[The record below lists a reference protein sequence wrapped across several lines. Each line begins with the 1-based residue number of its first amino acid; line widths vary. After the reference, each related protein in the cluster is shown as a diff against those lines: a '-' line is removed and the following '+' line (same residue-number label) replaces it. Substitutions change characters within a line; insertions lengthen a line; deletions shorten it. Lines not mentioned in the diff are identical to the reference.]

1 MRGAILRQGILFRKS
16 LRSSE
21 VPLPCLQHGCGRNI
35 VQDFNAIILRSG
47 DILHLPWGSHT
58 QIVDHYGVPE
68 NTSTYR
74 QNYWEY
80 DILPPF
86 VDGGG
91 LQARGIEEPPEQVL
105 ATAARLTDDLCN
117 WHAGR
122 RLRSIPPDWSDVV
135 EHIYQIRG
143 RRTPAYLNG
152 RAGVYFSCN
161 IDHLSD
167 VRIVRLIGS
176 ARIGRL
182 DGASVVASMSG
193 QSHIE
198 ELAGDAVIQDV
209 RERASIGKMT
219 GRCRIEILCQSGIVQ
234 SMHDSSRVT
243 LMHGASRILSL
254 HDQATCARGC
264 DGTVFTADLA
274 ADHRALLE
282 SESRYRS
289 VQLIASGEPVY
300 A

>member
-1 MRGAILRQGILFRKS
+1 M
-16 LRSSE
+16 
-21 VPLPCLQHGCGRNI
+21 
-35 VQDFNAIILRSG
+35 QDFNAIITRAG

-58 QIVDHYGVPE
+58 QIVEHYRVPE
-68 NTSTYR
+68 NTSPYR

-91 LQARGIEEPPEQVL
+91 LQARGIEEPPEEVL
-105 ATAARLTDDLCN
+105 AAAARLTEDLCN
-117 WHAGR
+117 WHSGR
-122 RLRSIPPDWSDVV
+122 RLRSIPADWSDVV

-152 RAGVYFSCN
+152 RAGVYFSCS

-167 VRIVRLIGS
+167 ARIVRLIGS
-176 ARIGRL
+176 ARIRRL
-182 DGASVVASMSG
+182 DGASFVAGMSG
-193 QSHIE
+193 QSHID
-198 ELAGDAVIQDV
+198 ELAGDAIIQDV

-219 GRCRIEILCQSGIVQ
+219 GRCRVEILCQSSIVQ

-243 LMHGASRILSL
+243 LMHGAARILSL
-254 HDQATCARGC
+254 QDQATCARGC
-264 DGTVFTADLA
+264 DGTVFTADPK
-274 ADHRALLE
+274 ADHQLLLAP
-282 SESRYRS
+282 ESRYKS
-289 VQLIASGEPVY
+289 VKLIGSDEPVY